1 MVSVKGLEIIL
12 FKLSLFQYADRIAK
26 SFYLKMI
33 WDYPT
38 QKREAGELQKGCQF
52 HDFRALEVIQRSR
65 VPKETNPGEPG
76 KGPQKRMPH
85 PEGHPKENQARCKKI
100 HWAINILENGTYS
113 RYTQG

>member
-33 WDYPT
+33 WDYPS
-38 QKREAGELQKGCQF
+38 QKREARELQKGCQS
-52 HDFRALEVIQRSR
+52 HDLRALQVIQRSR

-85 PEGHPKENQARCKKI
+85 PEGHPEENQARCKKI
-100 HWAINILENGTYS
+100 HWATYMLGN
-113 RYTQG
+113 RTDKR